1 MIEERHKKYNEEI
14 HVNILNRIN
23 NERRK
28 YCESLDK
35 YIIKRK
41 EEEKLRKEKEFKKY
55 QNFVSFKKFNIIYY
69 ILYIVF

>member
-41 EEEKLRKEKEFKKY
+41 EEEKLRKEKAFKKY
-55 QNFVSFKKFNIIYY
+55 
-69 ILYIVF
+69 